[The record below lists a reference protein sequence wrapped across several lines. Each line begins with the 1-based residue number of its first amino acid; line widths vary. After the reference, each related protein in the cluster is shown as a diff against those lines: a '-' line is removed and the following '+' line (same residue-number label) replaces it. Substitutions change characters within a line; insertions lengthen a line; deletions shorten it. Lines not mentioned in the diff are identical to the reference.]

1 MEELTFEKQTEIHD
15 KIIHLLEQ
23 ENCTVR
29 QAKAI
34 LLRCGRTIEGTAA
47 VQFVPGLDYEF

>member
-1 MEELTFEKQTEIHD
+1 MEELSYQKQAEIHD
-15 KIIHLLEQ
+15 KIIQLLEQ

-34 LLRCGRTIEGTAA
+34 LLRCGRTIDGTAS
-47 VQFVPGLDYEF
+47 VQFVPGLGHEF

>member
-1 MEELTFEKQTEIHD
+1 MKELTFEKQTEIHD
-15 KIIHLLEQ
+15 KIIQLLEQ

-47 VQFVPGLDYEF
+47 VQLVPGLDYEF

>member
-15 KIIHLLEQ
+15 KIIQLLEQ

-34 LLRCGRTIEGTAA
+34 LLRCGRAIEGTAA

>member
-15 KIIHLLEQ
+15 KIIQLLEQ

-47 VQFVPGLDYEF
+47 VQFVHGLDYEL

>member
-15 KIIHLLEQ
+15 KIIRLLEQ

-34 LLRCGRTIEGTAA
+34 LNRCGRTVEGTAT